1 MPWIWTEMKFRQ
13 FSPYARFH
21 CRTITKSERTG
32 DNGWYM
38 VIWIHMSRLD
48 MIWTCAPAWTLWNL
62 WSRMPRMTWSPT
74 SAWDSRIL
82 TETVGLPPESLMC
95 LFSLTSSSDNSDL
108 KQVNWLNWLTTCWLL
123 EVFWSSIL
131 RWNFTERSLD
141 LEKLVQPNIVQQT
154 ESQPNTPT
162 YTNLHQLTTCYFAY
176 RNSDLFSLCFPL
188 CQYRSKFRSGSL
200 DKHFTRRRHTDSPCM
215 IFVSVWLKRFLCSRF
230 CKESTL
236 LLGFLGDQLLLTSL
250 DLDIDILSLV
260 CHFFLGIYSGFAEL
274 SMWEELA
281 PILPSTL
288 QLSDLIGIPGL
299 PLFAGTAIVWSTEV
313 PMACTYIITGYLP
326 Y

>member
-1 MPWIWTEMKFRQ
+1 MPWIWTGMKLSQ

-62 WSRMPRMTWSPT
+62 WSPT

-123 EVFWSSIL
+123 EV
-131 RWNFTERSLD
+131 T
-141 LEKLVQPNIVQQT
+141 K
-154 ESQPNTPT
+154 
-162 YTNLHQLTTCYFAY
+162 
-176 RNSDLFSLCFPL
+176 
-188 CQYRSKFRSGSL
+188 GSVSYL
-200 DKHFTRRRHTDSPCM
+200 SSPCFSTSIGGIGGPARVKRGILAVM
-215 IFVSVWLKRFLCSRF
+215 YWISIIRVGSPPLKWSWVQFPRVKRSRAPTLEAHFPWGRCPCSP
-230 CKESTL
+230 
-236 LLGFLGDQLLLTSL
+236 
-250 DLDIDILSLV
+250 
-260 CHFFLGIYSGFAEL
+260 A
-274 SMWEELA
+274 
-281 PILPSTL
+281 
-288 QLSDLIGIPGL
+288 
-299 PLFAGTAIVWSTEV
+299 
-313 PMACTYIITGYLP
+313 
-326 Y
+326 